1 MGQKRKKKRGK
12 PDSALKEDLI
22 FMAKIP
28 LVRQESISTIIQ
40 DIGKATLEYCVQF
53 WKNMIERDEFESS
66 NCKVSLLSLLENLLQ
81 IIKKKII
88 KVLDSITFAKQR
100 LGRNMVVPFKYMRK
114 NKRRK
119 QTFNLKG

>member
-53 WKNMIERDEFESS
+53 WKNMIERDEFKSS
-66 NCKVSLLSLLENLLQ
+66 NCKVSLLSLLE
-81 IIKKKII
+81 I
-88 KVLDSITFAKQR
+88 
-100 LGRNMVVPFKYMRK
+100 GRNMVVPFKYMRK

-119 QTFNLKG
+119 QTFKLKG